1 MAQAAAA
8 SQFGELVAAHRD
20 AAAETQRRLE
30 ALDTSVRTGG
40 QALLRQAADVAR
52 SEAAKAA
59 EADEMG
65 RRALHSDVAAALTLM
80 RGEVSGGVARCV
92 EASHALD
99 EMTHGLE
106 AVLRAEVRGRIA
118 ASADTIERLDLLE
131 RATAGLVQGGADRS
145 GSPAPPVPLMVPG
158 ETPRAANDGVRR
170 DVAALQRRV
179 AALEQQG
186 PAAAA
191 ADRVLQGPIAAA
203 RRSVDDSALA
213 SPSPDKVRQDVQ
225 ALRHDLADLEDR
237 VVAAVDA
244 LRKQLAA
251 VAATPSTTGGQG
263 DRGCVCLGQDG
274 APSDDFV
281 RTVERIVHSL
291 AMRL

>member
-1 MAQAAAA
+1 
-8 SQFGELVAAHRD
+8 
-20 AAAETQRRLE
+20 
-30 ALDTSVRTGG
+30 VRTGG

-170 DVAALQRRV
+170 DVTALQRRV

-186 PAAAA
+186 PTAA

-213 SPSPDKVRQDVQ
+213 SASPSSDKVRQDVQ

-237 VVAAVDA
+237 VVEAVDA

-251 VAATPSTTGGQG
+251 VAATPSTTGRQD